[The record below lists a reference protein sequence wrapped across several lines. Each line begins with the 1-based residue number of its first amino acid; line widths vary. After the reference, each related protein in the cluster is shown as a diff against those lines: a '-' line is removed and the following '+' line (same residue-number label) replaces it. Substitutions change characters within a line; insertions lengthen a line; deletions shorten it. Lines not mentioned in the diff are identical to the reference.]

1 MDVDID
7 KMLQSLFQEFREAN
21 PSIPQKQFDEMR
33 SAIAQQV
40 DQEQE
45 QSPKIVLI
53 GESGVGKSSTINAL
67 FNAGQEVSH
76 TEASTQQEFAV
87 QVTLETIYGTQGVL
101 KVYDMPGL
109 GESLA
114 KRAERS
120 ATYQR
125 VLKEVDVAIWIL
137 DAQYRAIASIQ
148 RYLMEDLSDINSGL
162 TQRMVFALNKAD
174 LVYPGPNYWSSFAN
188 LPGEE
193 QARNIKGRVSDVE
206 KKIREAL
213 PGWEGT
219 VIAYSA
225 LKRYNL
231 PQLFAIMLEAVPKKR
246 RWVVASRKALADFYE
261 FVDPRLL
268 PEEKRS
274 TQSSSSTVSRK
285 KKT

>member
-1 MDVDID
+1 MNVDID

-21 PSIPQKQFDEMR
+21 PSIPQKRFDEMR

-45 QSPKIVLI
+45 QSPKIALI

-87 QVTLETIYGTQGVL
+87 QVILETIHGTQGVL

-114 KRAERS
+114 KRSERL

-137 DAQYRAIASIQ
+137 DAQYRAIESIQ
-148 RYLMEDLSDINSGL
+148 RYLTEDLSSINPEL
-162 TQRMVFALNKAD
+162 AQRMVFALNKAD
-174 LVYPGPNYWSSFAN
+174 LVYPGQTHWNPYAN
-188 LPGEE
+188 LPGDE
-193 QARNIKGRVSDVE
+193 QPRNIKGRVSDVE

-213 PGWEGT
+213 PGCGNHGVVWCAAG
-219 VIAYSA
+219 I
-225 LKRYNL
+225 R
-231 PQLFAIMLEAVPKKR
+231 PKKSR
-246 RWVVASRKALADFYE
+246 GTNRVPCACHASASARVLHSE
-261 FVDPRLL
+261 
-268 PEEKRS
+268 
-274 TQSSSSTVSRK
+274 
-285 KKT
+285 

>member
-1 MDVDID
+1 MNIDID

-21 PSIPQKQFDEMR
+21 PSIPQKRFDEMR
-33 SAIAQQV
+33 STIAQQV

-45 QSPKIVLI
+45 QSPKIALI

-87 QVTLETIYGTQGVL
+87 QITLETIYGIQGLL

-114 KRAERS
+114 KRAERLT
-120 ATYQR
+120 TYQR

-137 DAQYRAIASIQ
+137 DAQNRAIEATQ
-148 RYLMEDLSDINSGL
+148 RYLTEDISGINPEL
-162 TQRMVFALNKAD
+162 AQRMVFALNKAD
-174 LVYPGPNYWSSFAN
+174 LVHPGQTYWNPYAN
-188 LPGEE
+188 LPSDE

-231 PQLFAIMLEAVPKKR
+231 PQLFAVMLEAVPKKR
-246 RWVVASRKALADFYE
+246 RWVVASRRALADFYE

-268 PEEKRS
+268 PE
-274 TQSSSSTVSRK
+274 
-285 KKT
+285 